1 MKLQPTKLAAACAI
15 VGVVFYIGCAV
26 LMTVLDQDGT
36 SWFFNSILHGFDVT
50 SILRMDVPLADALVG
65 GVLTGL
71 MAGFSGWLIAVL
83 YNKLSQ

>member
-1 MKLQPTKLAAACAI
+1 
-15 VGVVFYIGCAV
+15 
-26 LMTVLDQDGT
+26 MTVLDQDGT